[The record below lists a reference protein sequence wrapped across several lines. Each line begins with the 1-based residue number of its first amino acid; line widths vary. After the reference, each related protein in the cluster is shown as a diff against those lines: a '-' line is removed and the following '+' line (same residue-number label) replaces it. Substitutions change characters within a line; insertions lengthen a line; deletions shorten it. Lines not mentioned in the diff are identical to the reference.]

1 MATPATFGDFVTVRE
16 AAELRRSHPETIR
29 RHIREGKLRA
39 YRSGGKFLLRRDDLT
54 LDEAYAGPMPTS
66 SAQELDE
73 HIARL
78 VDAAPPLTPEQ
89 RDRLAVLLNGGVAK

>member
-1 MATPATFGDFVTVRE
+1 MAILATPGDQFTIPE
-16 AAELRRSHPETIR
+16 AAKLLRRHPETVR

-39 YRSGGKFLLRRDDLT
+39 YRSGGKFLIRREDLT
-54 LDEAYAGPMPTS
+54 LNEAYAGPAPTS

-78 VDAAPPLTPEQ
+78 VDAAPPLTAGQ
-89 RDRLAVLLNGGVAK
+89 RARLSALLNGGAK